1 MRKVRAV
8 VALAL
13 LTTGLFQ
20 AVSGLILYTA
30 PKGRGA
36 GDLIVL
42 YGLEKHLWKEYHF
55 YIGILIMC
63 LVVVHLILN
72 WKMFKNE
79 LKSLIGK

>member
-8 VALAL
+8 VVLTL

-30 PKGRGA
+30 PKGREA
-36 GDLIVL
+36 GDITL
-42 YGLEKHLWKEYHF
+42 YGFEKHLWKEYHF
-55 YIGILIMC
+55 YIGILIIC
-63 LVVVHLILN
+63 LVVLHLILN

>member
-1 MRKVRAV
+1 MRKVRAI
-8 VALAL
+8 VALSL

-20 AVSGLILYTA
+20 AISGLILYTA
-30 PKGRGA
+30 PKGRRT
-36 GDLIVL
+36 GDIAL
-42 YGLEKHLWKEYHF
+42 YGLEKNLWKEYHF

-63 LVVVHLILN
+63 LVAVHLILN

>member
-8 VALAL
+8 VALTL

-30 PKGRGA
+30 PRGRGV
-36 GDLIVL
+36 GDIIL
-42 YGLEKHLWKEYHF
+42 YGFEKHLWKEYHF
-55 YIGILIMC
+55 YIGILIIC